1 MNELQSRVDRFEEL
15 TTCSLRVRVFRV
27 PTDRKAPPENAL
39 VRPVMPE
46 LDVLRGIAILA
57 VVLYHNF
64 SMAYEGVLHFS
75 KPAEIFIHWT
85 GSGWLGVNLF
95 FVLSGFLITGI
106 LLESKGDPNYYR
118 RFYLRRAL
126 RILPI
131 FYSLLMMLLIF
142 GWSTWPYFA
151 LNLVFLSNVTALLG
165 VKQTCG
171 WLWSLAVE
179 EHYYSVWPAIAR
191 RLSQPRLAQGA
202 LTICI
207 AVPLLR
213 GGWFALGHNGLGL
226 RSWTWFV
233 ADNLAMGSLLAIAVR
248 AMTRKHALRLCLG
261 LLLIGAGLA
270 GLAGGSYGLLRHGL
284 IHGYAEAILQLTF
297 AGIFFGG
304 LLLLFLLLGTSSWSW
319 LTRWPFLSF
328 LGYISYGLY
337 LFHPIVFSL
346 YDAVARRLF
355 PSLQPQ
361 DYRFDLVVLRFVLGG
376 GVSVGLTYLSR
387 KYFEERFL
395 RLKKPLEA
403 KYLNGSRLAEDSVR

>member
-1 MNELQSRVDRFEEL
+1 
-15 TTCSLRVRVFRV
+15 
-27 PTDRKAPPENAL
+27 
-39 VRPVMPE
+39 
-46 LDVLRGIAILA
+46 
-57 VVLYHNF
+57 
-64 SMAYEGVLHFS
+64 MAYEGTLHFS
-75 KPAEIFIHWT
+75 RPAEIFVHWT

-106 LLESKGDPNYYR
+106 LLESKNDPNYYK

-131 FYSLLMMLLIF
+131 FYSLLVMLLAF
-142 GWSTWPYFA
+142 GWSTKAYFA
-151 LNLVFLSNVTALLG
+151 LNLIFLSNVTALLG

-179 EHYYSVWPAIAR
+179 EHYYSVWPTIAR
-191 RLSQPRLAQGA
+191 HLSRRRLAQCA
-202 LTICI
+202 LAICI
-207 AVPLLR
+207 VVPLLR
-213 GGWFALGHNGLGL
+213 GGWFALGHNELGL

-233 ADNLAMGSLLAIAVR
+233 ADNLAAGSLLAIVVR
-248 AMTRKHALRLCLG
+248 SLTQKQVLRLCLG
-261 LLLIGAGLA
+261 LLITGVGLA
-270 GLAGGSYGLLRHGL
+270 GWGGGSYGLLHHGL

-337 LFHPIVFSL
+337 LFHPIVYSF
-346 YDAVARRLF
+346 YDAFAKRFF

-361 DYRFDLVVLRFVLGG
+361 DYRFDLVVLRFAVAG

-387 KYFEERFL
+387 RYFEERLL
-395 RLKKPLEA
+395 RMKKPLEA
-403 KYLNGSRLAEDSVR
+403 KYFGAARVAQPAGS

>member
-1 MNELQSRVDRFEEL
+1 
-15 TTCSLRVRVFRV
+15 
-27 PTDRKAPPENAL
+27 
-39 VRPVMPE
+39 MPE
-46 LDVLRGIAILA
+46 LDVLRGVAILA

-64 SMAYEGVLHFS
+64 SLYAYEGKLHFS
-75 KPAEIFIHWT
+75 RPAEVFVGWT
-85 GSGWLGVNLF
+85 ASGWLGVNLF

-106 LLESKGDPNYYR
+106 LIESKKDPTYYR

-131 FYSLLMMLLIF
+131 YYSLLVILLAF
-142 GWSTWPYFA
+142 GWSTKPYFA
-151 LNLVFLSNVTALLG
+151 LNLIFLSNVTALLG

-179 EHYYSVWPAIAR
+179 EHYYSVWPTIAR
-191 RLSQPRLAQGA
+191 RLSQRRLAQCA

-207 AVPLLR
+207 VVPLLR

-233 ADNLAMGSLLAIAVR
+233 ADNLAAGSLLAIVVR
-248 AMTRKHALRLCLG
+248 SLTRKQILHLCLG
-261 LLLIGAGLA
+261 LLITGLGLA
-270 GLAGGSYGLLRHGL
+270 GWAGGSLGLLRHDP
-284 IHGYAEAILQLTF
+284 IHSYVEVILQLTF

-337 LFHPIVFSL
+337 LFHPFVFSS
-346 YDAVARRLF
+346 YDVFARKFF
-355 PSLQPQ
+355 PGLQPR
-361 DYRFDLVVLRFVLGG
+361 DYRFDLVVLRFVVAG
-376 GVSVGLTYLSR
+376 GVSAGLTYLSR
-387 KYFEERFL
+387 RYFEERFL
-395 RLKKPLEA
+395 RMKKPLEA
-403 KYLNGSRLAEDSVR
+403 KYFSPARMAQPIGS